1 MMMSAPVSP
10 VEAPAFGAAEP
21 AKPAAQSH
29 AVSPS
34 CSLVKKVEEE
44 KKENEAG
51 LRAVMTKEQATPA
64 KGLPAGPVAVP
75 AI

>member
-1 MMMSAPVSP
+1 MMSAPLSP
-10 VEAPAFGAAEP
+10 GEAPAFGAAEP
-21 AKPAAQSH
+21 PKPAAQSH

-34 CSLVKKVEEE
+34 EQLVKNVEEQ

-51 LRAVMTKEQATPA
+51 LRAIMTKEQATPA
-64 KGLPAGPVAVP
+64 KGLPAGPVAAP